1 MKIFNKLVTRP
12 VDVSHANDSVEQV
25 RLSFDDRKRGRL
37 KVTSL
42 SGEEVGIQIERGN
55 VLRDGT
61 WLSNDAGE
69 LLQVLALPEEV
80 TTAYVADATLFAR
93 GCYHLGNRHVPLQ
106 VGEGFLRYQ
115 SDYVLDDMLKGLGIE
130 PLHEE
135 AIFEPENG
143 AYAPGT
149 GHHHHHHDDEGDSG
163 NDKGQ
168 EHSHGHSHAHHH

>member
-1 MKIFNKLVTRP
+1 MKIYNQLATLP
-12 VDVSHANDSVEQV
+12 VDVGSFHDSVEQV

-37 KVTSL
+37 KVTSVA
-42 SGEEVGIQIERGN
+42 GNEIGIQIERGQ

-61 WLSNDAGE
+61 WLSSADGE
-69 LLQVLALPEEV
+69 LLQVLALPEDV
-80 TTAYVADATLFAR
+80 TTAYVDDATLFAR

-115 SDYVLDDMLKGLGIE
+115 RDYVLDDMLKGLGIE
-130 PLHEE
+130 PLHEA

-149 GHHHHHHDDEGDSG
+149 GHSHHHDGDENYS
-163 NDKGQ
+163 
-168 EHSHGHSHAHHH
+168 GHSHAHHH